1 MVGDFNTIL
10 AGIDRTK
17 RKKIIKDIEDL
28 TTLSI
33 NLSLYRENTSPIVE
47 YTFFFNLIWN
57 IY

>member
-1 MVGDFNTIL
+1 MIGDFNTIL

-47 YTFFFNLIWN
+47 YTFFFPT
-57 IY
+57 